1 MKKFIIEESEKD
13 RILSLHKNLLSE
25 QTQSNDREKLEG
37 YINAKCLTGGDL
49 YRESNNYKFYYGR
62 KTKNNDGYVK
72 FFADDTYEVIKN
84 DGTKS
89 TSTYSCQKYMDV
101 VTKTTSDK
109 EKIDGNW
116 KTKQELMSSGVD
128 ENDIND
134 TTLYE
139 KHPSKDWYKLKKS
152 TSKLGDLSSRTTTI
166 GTKMK
171 DLTGQINFES
181 CKKIIDY
188 YYSMSRDTQGT
199 GAEAL
204 KDPEF
209 KNFKRNVQSC
219 INYKEGKKGIFN
231 VVGHSTTKKIEV
243 LTDPSKTPRDWY
255 LAKPLDK

>member
-1 MKKFIIEESEKD
+1 
-13 RILSLHKNLLSE
+13 
-25 QTQSNDREKLEG
+25 
-37 YINAKCLTGGDL
+37 
-49 YRESNNYKFYYGR
+49 
-62 KTKNNDGYVK
+62 VK
-72 FFADDTYEVIKN
+72 FFADDTYEITKD
-84 DGTKS
+84 DGNKVNA
-89 TSTYSCQKYMDV
+89 TYTCKKYMDV
-101 VTKTTSDK
+101 VDKTTLDK
-109 EKIDGNW
+109 EKVDGGW
-116 KTKQELMSSGVD
+116 KTKKELMSSGVD

-139 KHPSKDWYKLKKS
+139 KHPSKDWYKLIKS

>member
-1 MKKFIIEESEKD
+1 
-13 RILSLHKNLLSE
+13 
-25 QTQSNDREKLEG
+25 
-37 YINAKCLTGGDL
+37 
-49 YRESNNYKFYYGR
+49 
-62 KTKNNDGYVK
+62 
-72 FFADDTYEVIKN
+72 
-84 DGTKS
+84 
-89 TSTYSCQKYMDV
+89 
-101 VTKTTSDK
+101 
-109 EKIDGNW
+109 
-116 KTKQELMSSGVD
+116 
-128 ENDIND
+128 
-134 TTLYE
+134 
-139 KHPSKDWYKLKKS
+139 
-152 TSKLGDLSSRTTTI
+152 
-166 GTKMK
+166 MK